1 MYCGHNFLLKQ
12 RRTLVTTTRLFEYFL
27 TAHRKFLDSFIK
39 SFSSKH
45 ESLSEY
51 SSCILV
57 SFFFK
62 SHFLLFLTYT
72 LIGMACGHDSFTF
85 IWLLP
90 VRACSR
96 YSKKNQLLWAVF
108 RLVRRATTRHKNQI
122 IYRENEK
129 SWNLENEA

>member
-57 SFFFK
+57 SFSSNVIFTLPYIYSDWYGMWSWFFYFHLNFTGK
-62 SHFLLFLTYT
+62 SMFKVL
-72 LIGMACGHDSFTF
+72 
-85 IWLLP
+85 
-90 VRACSR
+90 
-96 YSKKNQLLWAVF
+96 KKKIQLLWAVF